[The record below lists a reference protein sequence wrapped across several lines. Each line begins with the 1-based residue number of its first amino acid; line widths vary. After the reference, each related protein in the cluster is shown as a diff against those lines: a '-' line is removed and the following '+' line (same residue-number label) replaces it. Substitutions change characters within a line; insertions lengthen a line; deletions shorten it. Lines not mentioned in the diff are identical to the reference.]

1 MVCQA
6 TMVHTLFVAL
16 TSCQLKPGQSLELKG
31 YIPRNTRF
39 FTVDMGINPYNLAL
53 HFNPRFNYYFY
64 YRKTVLNS
72 MQGGV
77 WGPEKTVNTFPFW
90 EETETTVCFTLRHD
104 KITACFDS
112 GEKLEFSLR
121 FPIQE
126 ISYASVSNI
135 YLKSHRVLNRCSACA

>member
-31 YIPRNTRF
+31 YIPRNTR
-39 FTVDMGINPYNLAL
+39 L
-53 HFNPRFNYYFY
+53 
-64 YRKTVLNS
+64 KTVLNS